1 MNAKPIKRSLS
12 RSIPAPVEKVFDHWL
27 IPTFVGKWM
36 FNAEIQKESIV
47 ELKNE
52 ARPRGEFTYTTKRLG
67 EKITY
72 KGEFKIIDRPRIL
85 EFTWNEGRA
94 GVALNTIRVLFEDAP
109 QSTKLKISLVLD
121 HSEKINA
128 DNIKSLW
135 SQRTKALS
143 TLLSK

>member
-1 MNAKPIKRSLS
+1 
-12 RSIPAPVEKVFDHWL
+12 
-27 IPTFVGKWM
+27 M
-36 FNAEIQKESIV
+36 FNAEIQKELIV

-52 ARPRGEFTYTTKRLG
+52 ARPRGEFNYTTKRLG
-67 EKITY
+67 EKIIY
-72 KGEFKIIDRPRIL
+72 KGEFKIIDRLRIL

-94 GVALNTIRVLFEDAP
+94 GVALNTIRVLFEGAA
-109 QSTKLKISLVLD
+109 QNTKLKISLVLD
-121 HSEKINA
+121 HSEEINA